1 VQNPLLALKQQSNH
15 LPSFSDIHPEHAA
28 PALDQLLAH
37 NRSRIAEL
45 LASGQPYTW
54 ETLSD
59 PIEQLDNN
67 LGKMWSIVSHL
78 HAVMNTTA
86 WRDVYHACLPKLSE
100 YSTEM
105 GQHEGLY
112 QAYQSIAQS
121 PEYEHLDIA
130 QKKTIEHQLRD
141 FRLSGVHLK
150 QAEKQRYGEIQKEL
164 TSLSAHFENNV
175 MDATQ
180 AWNKLI
186 TDNSLLAGLPEHTVE
201 AARIA
206 AEKQE
211 KTGWLLTLDYP
222 CYDAVMTYADQR
234 ELREE
239 MYTAYVTRASDQ
251 GPHAGRWNNNKL
263 IETIVA
269 LRQEL
274 AELLG
279 FPTYAELSLVTKMA
293 KNTEQVI
300 DFLMDLAQ
308 RSHTHAQLEWNELT
322 GFAQQLGLNTPLQAW
337 DIGYYSEK
345 LMQQRYQII
354 DEDIRPYF
362 PMDQAL
368 SGLFQTVERL
378 YQIHI
383 TERTDVNTWHPD
395 VRFFEI
401 FDSVDNNGTQK
412 TLRGQFYLDPYARPH
427 KRDGAWMD
435 DYQQRYKMPDGTI
448 QIPIAYLVCNFR
460 PASAD
465 KPALLS
471 HDEVIT
477 LFHEFG
483 HGLQHLLTRIDYL
496 SVAGMHGVAWD
507 AVELPSQF
515 MENWCWQ
522 EEALKFLSRHY
533 ITGKPL
539 PHEWLQNMLA
549 AKNFHSG
556 LHINRQLLF
565 ALFDMRLHSEA
576 ISAQDLLNQ
585 LRSTLFVAPTPSFNH
600 FQNSFTHVF
609 GGGYAAGYYSY
620 LWAEVLSCDAFSA
633 FEENGIF
640 DKKTGQA
647 FLHTILEQ
655 GGSREPLDL
664 FIEFRGREPN
674 IQALLKHSGL
684 L

>member
-1 VQNPLLALKQQSNH
+1 MQNPLLESNH
-15 LPSFSDIHPEHAA
+15 LPRFSDIRPEHAE
-28 PALDQLLAH
+28 PALDYLLAH
-37 NRSRIAEL
+37 NRIQIAEL
-45 LASGQPYTW
+45 LANSQPYSWNTF
-54 ETLSD
+54 
-59 PIEQLDNN
+59 IEPLEALDDRLNQ
-67 LGKMWSIVSHL
+67 MWSIVSHL
-78 HAVMNTTA
+78 HSVMNTSA

-105 GQHEGLY
+105 GHHAGLY
-112 QAYQSIAQS
+112 QAYQFIAQS
-121 PEYEHLDIA
+121 PSHETLHTA
-130 QKKTIEHQLRD
+130 QKKTIEQQLRD
-141 FRLSGVHLK
+141 FRLSGVQLESTK
-150 QAEKQRYGEIQKEL
+150 KQRYGEIQKEL

-175 MDATQ
+175 MDATM

-186 TDNSLLAGLPEHTVE
+186 TDAKQLSGLPDHTIT
-201 AARIA
+201 AARAA
-206 AEKQE
+206 AEKQKHTE
-211 KTGWLLTLDYP
+211 GWLLTLDYP
-222 CYDAVMTYADQR
+222 CYDAVMTYGDHRA
-234 ELREE
+234 LREE
-239 MYTAYVTRASDQ
+239 MYTAYATRASDQ
-251 GPHAGRWNNNKL
+251 GPHAERWDNTPL
-263 IETIVA
+263 IEKIIT

-279 FPTYAELSLVTKMA
+279 FQTYTELSLFSKMA

-300 DFLMDLAQ
+300 DFLMDLAK
-308 RSHTHAQLEWNELT
+308 RSHSHAQVEWNELCA
-322 GFAQQLGLNTPLQAW
+322 FAQQEGLEATLQAW

-345 LMQQRYQII
+345 LMHQRYQINE
-354 DEDIRPYF
+354 EDLRPYF

-368 SGLFQTVERL
+368 SGLFEVVKRL
-378 YQIHI
+378 YNIHI
-383 TERTDVNTWHPD
+383 NERTDVNTWHPD

-401 FDSVDNNGTQK
+401 YDAQK
-412 TLRGQFYLDPYARPH
+412 TLRGQFYLDPYARSH

-435 DYQQRYKMPDGTI
+435 DYRQRWRRLDGSV

-465 KPALLS
+465 TPALLS
-471 HDEVIT
+471 HDEVTT

-483 HGLQHLLTRIDYL
+483 HGLQHLLTSIDCL
-496 SVAGMHGVAWD
+496 SVSGIHGVAWD

-533 ITGKPL
+533 LTGEPL

-565 ALFDMRLHSEA
+565 SLFDIRLHSENIKA
-576 ISAQDLLNQ
+576 PQALLNE
-585 LRSTLFVAPTPSFNH
+585 LRSTLVIPPTPSFNR

-640 DKKTGQA
+640 DAKTGQA

-655 GGSREPLDL
+655 GGSQEPLDL
-664 FIEFRGREPN
+664 FIQFRGRKPD
-674 IQALLKHSGL
+674 IQALLRQSGL
-684 L
+684 INTANN